1 MVKLIIWFK
10 KWNQNRKLK
19 NAIKKADWM
28 AKKSRAKF
36 LVLYYNGKMLVKS
49 KQQLKKM
56 IRDGFFIKGFTIQKA
71 EQIALYITK
80 S

>member
-1 MVKLIIWFK
+1 MVKLIIRFK

-36 LVLYYNGKMLVKS
+36 LVLYYKGKMLVKS

-56 IRDGFFIKGFTIQKA
+56 IKDGVFVKGFSIQKA
-71 EQIALYITK
+71 EEIALYITNK
-80 S
+80 